1 MQLLE
6 IWRDLLRKPDIGA
19 DDDFFALGGHSLQ
32 AVQMFHR
39 FNRQTGVNLPLATL
53 LTARTV
59 RALAREYQRVRNEID
74 THGDEARPDPWAPLV
89 PIRPQGEG
97 APLFLVHAVG
107 GNVLNYRHLAEA
119 MPAGISIYG
128 LQALGLDGHTAP
140 LDAVEKMA
148 QRYVSEIRSVQPLG
162 PYHLAGGS
170 MGGII
175 AFEMAQQLMAAG
187 ETVAMLGLVDTSAEF
202 GIRYR
207 AQANSGLS
215 GRVQRLHRRMQ
226 GQSLGER
233 IATIGDVLNGRRQA
247 SKVRQQAQQARDAGE
262 ALPHS
267 VRYAELEAT
276 HMRAYVKYIVKP
288 YAGSIVLF
296 RADNQPAELSA
307 KPQLGW
313 ETMCDT
319 VDVIAIPGDHR
330 GMIES
335 PSLVAKLSAAVLRAQ
350 GREDVTLAQV
360 EASTDGNVVDDD
372 PRAIY
377 LRGLWKELL
386 GVEVGA
392 QDNFFDLGG
401 NSMLAVQMSSRVAK
415 DTGVRIQLMRLAAMS
430 LAQIAADLPTRISRE
445 DKSGV
450 GARMARQMKRLLRTP
465 GTVE

>member
-1 MQLLE
+1 
-6 IWRDLLRKPDIGA
+6 
-19 DDDFFALGGHSLQ
+19 
-32 AVQMFHR
+32 
-39 FNRQTGVNLPLATL
+39 
-53 LTARTV
+53 
-59 RALAREYQRVRNEID
+59 
-74 THGDEARPDPWAPLV
+74 
-89 PIRPQGEG
+89 
-97 APLFLVHAVG
+97 
-107 GNVLNYRHLAEA
+107 
-119 MPAGISIYG
+119 
-128 LQALGLDGHTAP
+128 
-140 LDAVEKMA
+140 
-148 QRYVSEIRSVQPLG
+148 
-162 PYHLAGGS
+162 

-187 ETVAMLGLVDTSAEF
+187 ETVAMLGLVDTSARF
-202 GIRYR
+202 GIRSR
-207 AQANSGLS
+207 AHANGGLS

-233 IATIGDVLNGRRQA
+233 IATIGEVLNGRVQA

-296 RADNQPAELSA
+296 RADNQPPELSA

-313 ETMCDT
+313 ETMCGT
-319 VDVIAIPGDHR
+319 VDVIGIPGDHR

-350 GREDVTLAQV
+350 GRQDVAPAQQPV
-360 EASTDGNVVDDD
+360 ASAGGTVADDD
-372 PRAIY
+372 PRAVY
-377 LRGLWKELL
+377 LRGLLKELL

-415 DTGVRIQLMRLAAMS
+415 DTGVRIQLMRLAAMN
-430 LAQIAADLPTRISRE
+430 LAQIAADLPARIHRQ

-450 GARMARQMKRLLRTP
+450 GARMARQMERLLGTP
-465 GTVE
+465 GAVE